1 MLKWAQVN
9 ITVKPNVPVQ
19 IEYYKRD
26 EKDNREG
33 DTFPVDK
40 GVAHV
45 REGLYHFTVTAE
57 GYEPA
62 WKNPKVKWGQ
72 DVPLDFMLT
81 QIPTPIKKV
90 EPRILGLKEFER
102 RPIPSSDEWSL
113 YDHDV
118 LFNPKPDGTFSFDTK
133 KSGGLHS
140 KRRKFQ
146 IGLGCGGSGCVVVID
161 PFNDRGAQVL
171 EHGSALGQTPI
182 AASKRNEELHV
193 IVTAGEHEYS
203 VRIGPTWHFEHQV
216 NDVNLLDG
224 KFGFLGADIRIKNF
238 QFREAAK

>member
-1 MLKWAQVN
+1 
-9 ITVKPNVPVQ
+9 
-19 IEYYKRD
+19 
-26 EKDNREG
+26 
-33 DTFPVDK
+33 
-40 GVAHV
+40 V

-57 GYEPA
+57 GYEAA
-62 WKNPKVKWGQ
+62 WKNSKVKWGQ
-72 DVPLDFMLT
+72 DVPLEFTL
-81 QIPTPIKKV
+81 TPIPILIKKIESLV
-90 EPRILGLKEFER
+90 LGLNEFER
-102 RPIPSSDEWSL
+102 KPIPSSDGWSL

-118 LFNPKPDGTFSFDTK
+118 LFSPKPDGTFLFDTK
-133 KSGGLHS
+133 KSGGLLS

-171 EHGSALGQTPI
+171 EHGSALRQTPI
-182 AASKRNEELHV
+182 APAKKNEEVRV
-193 IVTAGEHEYS
+193 IVTVGEHAYS